1 MPTISPFSPTYA
13 TVDLSALIHNLTQLR
28 GLLSPGCE
36 IMAVVKANAYG
47 HGAVEVSRALIA
59 QGVGRV
65 AVVSIDEGIAL
76 RAAGIAVP
84 IVILG
89 PLFPKQVGDLIAHRL
104 TPVIS
109 DRSLIPALT
118 QATASLAAPYPI
130 HLKVETG
137 MGRLGLA
144 MDELLAL
151 IDSGDLPPSLNIEG
165 LLTHF
170 ADSDGLTSEQTEH
183 QLTLFQ
189 KTVSGLTA
197 RGISIP
203 LIHAANSG
211 GTVRYPRSHYSLIR
225 PGIMLYGYHTL
236 PVSVPAPDLK
246 PVLSLQSSIAQVRA
260 IPTGGT
266 ISYNATFVAKR
277 PTRVAVLPIGYADGF
292 NRRLSNRGEVLVQGR
307 RAKVIGTVCMDMVM
321 IDVTD
326 IPDTTVGDEVVLI
339 GRQGADRITAADLA
353 EWTGTIAYET
363 LCAIGARVP
372 RRYRALPEPAA
383 SPH

>member
-1 MPTISPFSPTYA
+1 MPTISTFSPTYA
-13 TVDLSALIHNLTQLR
+13 IVDLSALTHNLTQLR
-28 GLLSPGCE
+28 RLLSPGCG

-47 HGAVEVSRALIA
+47 HGAVEVARSLMT
-59 QGVGRV
+59 QGVARV
-65 AVVSIDEGIAL
+65 AVVSLDEGIAL
-76 RAAGIAVP
+76 RAAGITIP

-89 PLFPKQVGDLIAHRL
+89 PLFPEQIYDAIAHRL

-109 DRSLIPALT
+109 DRSLLPTLA
-118 QATASLAAPYPI
+118 QATASLATPYPM

-144 MDELLAL
+144 TDELLNL
-151 IDSGDLPPSLNIEG
+151 IDSGQLPASLYIEG
-165 LLTHF
+165 LMTHF
-170 ADSDGLTSEQTEH
+170 ADSDGPTTSQTEQ
-183 QLTLFQ
+183 QLSLFQ
-189 KTVSGLTA
+189 KTVSGMTA
-197 RGISIP
+197 RGLSIP

-211 GTVRYPRSHYSLIR
+211 AAVRYPHSHYSLIR

-236 PVSVPAPDLK
+236 PTSIPAPDLK
-246 PVLSLQSSIAQVRA
+246 PVLSLRSCIAQMRT

-307 RAKVIGTVCMDMVM
+307 RAGIIGLVCMDMVM
-321 IDVTD
+321 IDVTE
-326 IPDTTVGDEVVLI
+326 IPEAAVGDEVVLI
-339 GRQGADRITAADLA
+339 GRQGADQITAADLS

-363 LCAIGARVP
+363 LCAIGPRVP
-372 RRYRALPEPAA
+372 RVYQA
-383 SPH
+383 S

>member
-1 MPTISPFSPTYA
+1 MPTISTFSPTCA
-13 TVDLSALIHNLTQLR
+13 TVDLTALTHNLTQLR
-28 GLLSPGCE
+28 RLLSPGCE

-47 HGAVEVSRALIA
+47 HGAVEVSRSLLA
-59 QGVGRV
+59 QGVARV
-65 AVVSIDEGIAL
+65 AVVSLDEGLTL
-76 RAAGIAVP
+76 RAAGITAP

-89 PLFPKQVGDLIAHRL
+89 PLFPEQVCDVIAHRL

-109 DRSLIPALT
+109 DRSLLPALA
-118 QATASLAAPYPI
+118 QATSSLPATYPV

-144 MDELLAL
+144 TDELLAL
-151 IDSGDLPPSLNIEG
+151 IDSGQLPSSLRIEG
-165 LLTHF
+165 LMTHF
-170 ADSDGLTSEQTEH
+170 ADSDGPTTSQTEH

-189 KTVSGLTA
+189 KAVSELTA
-197 RGISIP
+197 RGLSIP

-211 GTVRYPRSHYSLIR
+211 AAVRYPHSHYSLIR

-236 PVSVPAPDLK
+236 PKSITALDLK
-246 PVLSLQSSIAQVRA
+246 PVLSLRSCIAQMRA

-292 NRRLSNRGEVLVQGR
+292 NRRLSNRGEVLVRGR
-307 RAKVIGTVCMDMVM
+307 RAKIIGLVCMDMAM
-321 IDVTD
+321 IDVTE
-326 IPDTTVGDEVVLI
+326 IPEAAVGDEVILI
-339 GRQGADRITAADLA
+339 GRQGTDRITAADLA

-363 LCAIGARVP
+363 LCAIGPRVP
-372 RRYRALPEPAA
+372 RRYQDA
-383 SPH
+383 

>member
-1 MPTISPFSPTYA
+1 MPTISTFSPTYA
-13 TVDLSALIHNLTQLR
+13 IVDLSALTHNLTQLR
-28 GLLSPGCE
+28 RLLSPGCG

-47 HGAVEVSRALIA
+47 HGAVEVARSLMT
-59 QGVGRV
+59 QGVARV
-65 AVVSIDEGIAL
+65 AVVSLDEGIAL
-76 RAAGIAVP
+76 RAAGITIP

-89 PLFPKQVGDLIAHRL
+89 PLFPEQIYDAIAHRL

-109 DRSLIPALT
+109 DRSLLPTLA
-118 QATASLAAPYPI
+118 QATASLATPYPM

-144 MDELLAL
+144 TDELLNL
-151 IDSGDLPPSLNIEG
+151 IDSGQLPASLYIEG
-165 LLTHF
+165 LMTHF
-170 ADSDGLTSEQTEH
+170 ADSDGPTTSQTEQ
-183 QLTLFQ
+183 QLSLFQ
-189 KTVSGLTA
+189 KTVSGMTA
-197 RGISIP
+197 RGLSIP

-211 GTVRYPRSHYSLIR
+211 AAVRYPHSHYSLIR

-236 PVSVPAPDLK
+236 PKSIPAPDLK
-246 PVLSLQSSIAQVRA
+246 PVLSLRSCIAQMRT

-307 RAKVIGTVCMDMVM
+307 RAGIIGLVCMDMVM
-321 IDVTD
+321 IDVTE
-326 IPDTTVGDEVVLI
+326 IPEAAVGDEVVLI
-339 GRQGADRITAADLA
+339 GRQGADQITAADLS

-363 LCAIGARVP
+363 LCAIGPRVP
-372 RRYRALPEPAA
+372 RVYQA
-383 SPH
+383 S